1 MNKDNLI
8 YMAEVLREAA
18 TEVDFV
24 YKRTFAEPLGV
35 NYVGICS
42 LVTAISYEVKD
53 NFDINHLDG
62 IFRRWPK
69 YSGVMGFPISSR
81 NGVYAADEYHAA
93 GNMWN
98 PDTTYGQL
106 RRELALFVA
115 DELFKLAGVEPC
127 TQMKILQPLLGFIRR
142 LVSGRSC

>member
-18 TEVDFV
+18 MEVDFV
-24 YKRTFAEPLGV
+24 YKRAFDEPLAV
-35 NYVGICS
+35 NHIGICS
-42 LVTAISYEVKD
+42 LVTAIGSEIKD
-53 NFDINHLDG
+53 NLNIHYLDDI
-62 IFRRWPK
+62 FKRWPK
-69 YSGVMGFPISSR
+69 YSGVKGFPVSSR
-81 NGVYAADEYHAA
+81 DGIYAADEYHAA

-98 PDTTYGQL
+98 PNTKYGQL

-127 TQMKILQPLLGFIRR
+127 TPKKI
-142 LVSGRSC
+142 